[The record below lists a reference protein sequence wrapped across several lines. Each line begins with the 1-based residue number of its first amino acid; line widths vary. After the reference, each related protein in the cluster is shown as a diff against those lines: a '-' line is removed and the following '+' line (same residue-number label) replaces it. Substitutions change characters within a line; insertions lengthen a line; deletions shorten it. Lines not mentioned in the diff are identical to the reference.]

1 MINVVAAIIKQDDLI
16 YICKRSESMSLP
28 NLWEFPGGKVELGES
43 NEVALIREIKEEL
56 GCEIHNLV
64 YLTEN
69 KHDYENFSINLICY
83 TCELKSGT
91 PVSNEHCEEKWVK
104 VSELGSYDFAPA
116 DIPVLSHMAG

>member
-56 GCEIHNLV
+56 GCEIHNQL
-64 YLTEN
+64 
-69 KHDYENFSINLICY
+69 NLLY
-83 TCELKSGT
+83 
-91 PVSNEHCEEKWVK
+91 
-104 VSELGSYDFAPA
+104 
-116 DIPVLSHMAG
+116 M